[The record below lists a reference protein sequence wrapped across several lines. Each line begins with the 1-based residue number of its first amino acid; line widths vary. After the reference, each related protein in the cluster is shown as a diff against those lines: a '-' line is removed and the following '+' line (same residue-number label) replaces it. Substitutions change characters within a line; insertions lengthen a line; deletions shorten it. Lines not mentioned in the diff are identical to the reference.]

1 MDDAGIKYIPSNA
14 FSYYDQV
21 LDTTTMLGAVPPRYN
36 WNCGEIGFDVY
47 FLMARRNAY
56 VPAMEKTKCFDT
68 NYRYIV
74 PELGSDVKFS
84 YASHKVVDEYKE
96 AKVGVEKS
104 FSLIDKILLVYRE
117 VMAELKAAGAT
128 WIQFDEPNLVKDL
141 NAHQLQAFTHAYTAL
156 ESSLSVFWSSTA
168 QRLTKRPMKGML
180 IGLVT
185 ILNWSFVRDDQP
197 RFETCYKDEVED
209 LEKASI
215 TVIQIDKATL
225 REGFTNYGVEDTTQI
240 HTHMCYS
247 NFNDIIHPIIDM
259 DVDAD
264 VITIHTH
271 ISLDLQ
277 LR

>member
-96 AKVGVEKS
+96 AKV
-104 FSLIDKILLVYRE
+104 ILLVYRE

-156 ESSLSVFWSSTA
+156 ESSLSGLNF
-168 QRLTKRPMKGML
+168 L
-180 IGLVT
+180 I
-185 ILNWSFVRDDQP
+185 
-197 RFETCYKDEVED
+197 
-209 LEKASI
+209 
-215 TVIQIDKATL
+215 
-225 REGFTNYGVEDTTQI
+225 
-240 HTHMCYS
+240 
-247 NFNDIIHPIIDM
+247 
-259 DVDAD
+259 
-264 VITIHTH
+264 
-271 ISLDLQ
+271 
-277 LR
+277 

>member
-156 ESSLSVFWSSTA
+156 ESSLS
-168 QRLTKRPMKGML
+168 
-180 IGLVT
+180 
-185 ILNWSFVRDDQP
+185 
-197 RFETCYKDEVED
+197 
-209 LEKASI
+209 
-215 TVIQIDKATL
+215 
-225 REGFTNYGVEDTTQI
+225 GFTNYGVEDTTQI